1 VRFFVRFY
9 NQLKPVLEP
18 TLCENDMHTNRNPLV
33 REHKEKTMK
42 NTYQNVVLMA
52 GKIDRRHIQL
62 ILLILSLSLLV
73 IGAGAPADGGGG
85 NPGGG

>member
-1 VRFFVRFY
+1 
-9 NQLKPVLEP
+9 
-18 TLCENDMHTNRNPLV
+18 
-33 REHKEKTMK
+33 MK